1 MDERKICKHCE
12 SFIPADSK
20 FCPNCGAEY
29 VPEIK
34 YTQEY
39 YVPVQPSSPPQPSQF
54 SQVPVQTGFSEQVGI
69 PKKSKRNTFLIVA
82 IIAIVLICICIFGI
96 IIVSYL

>member
-1 MDERKICKHCE
+1 MDERKVCQHCE

-34 YTQEY
+34 YTQEN
-39 YVPVQPSSPPQPSQF
+39 YVPVQPSTPPQPSQF
-54 SQVPVQTGFSEQVGI
+54 SQTPVQTGFSEPVGT
-69 PKKSKRNTFLIVA
+69 PKKSKRNTILIIA
-82 IIAIVLICICIFGI
+82 IIAIVLICVCIFGI
-96 IIVSYL
+96 IIISYL